1 MKYYGDINLNQNQL
15 QNAIIPV
22 NPYFPTAPKV
32 GQLAFVQKILYICVD
47 TVNDLPIWIPLTN
60 EINTFLHS
68 QPNAS
73 AQWQINHGLNSGT
86 VQVQVF
92 GNDNKMV
99 IPNEIT
105 IIDKDNVIVDFGIP
119 FSGRAIIMIG
129 STDGNSRPDFG
140 FEYDQ
145 TSLATTWTVDHY
157 LGYNPIVRVF
167 VGNEEVQPAQIIH
180 DSVNTTRIIF
190 STPYVGV
197 AKFI

>member
-15 QNAIIPV
+15 QNAIIPID
-22 NPYFPTAPKV
+22 PYFPTNPKV

-47 TVNDLPIWIPLTN
+47 NVNDLPIWIPLTN
-60 EINTFLHS
+60 EINTFIHS
-68 QPNAS
+68 QTTS
-73 AQWQINHGLNSGT
+73 LAQWQVNHNLNSGT

-105 IIDKDNVIVDFGIP
+105 ITDKDNVTIDFGIP
-119 FSGRAIIMIG
+119 FSGRAVVMIG

-140 FEYDQ
+140 FEYIQ
-145 TSLATTWTVDHY
+145 TSLSSTWTINHF
-157 LGYNPIVRVF
+157 LGYNPIIRVF

-180 DSVNTTRIIF
+180 DSLNVSRVIF
-190 STPYVGV
+190 SSPYVGV
-197 AKFI
+197 AKCI